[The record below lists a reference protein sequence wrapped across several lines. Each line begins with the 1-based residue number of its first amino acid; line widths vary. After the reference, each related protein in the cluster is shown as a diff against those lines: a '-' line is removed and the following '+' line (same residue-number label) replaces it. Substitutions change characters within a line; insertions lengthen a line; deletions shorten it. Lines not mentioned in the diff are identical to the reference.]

1 MKSWILRW
9 RALGAFPL
17 FFHPSSCANQVWFL
31 SSTSSTAHSIQS
43 AKKTPRR
50 EEDNTRGTPQQPG
63 PQMLTDGT
71 DTGRQPGGPSTRS
84 SEQNSKVL
92 CMTHH
97 ITATGRISILP
108 FQTTLRD
115 ETSAF
120 RRSTMTRPPPR
131 GSNTRLP
138 IRFSS
143 GFVIPGSDRHH

>member
-1 MKSWILRW
+1 MRN
-9 RALGAFPL
+9 LGYYADGL
-17 FFHPSSCANQVWFL
+17 SGLSL
-31 SSTSSTAHSIQS
+31 SSSIPLLVPIKTDFSHRPAPLPILSAQS

-71 DTGRQPGGPSTRS
+71 DTGRQPGGPLTRS

-143 GFVIPGSDRHH
+143 GFCNPRV